1 VAGRSVGG
9 RCVTVEAVIAALK
22 LPTAT
27 RVDQRVPKKLLLEK
41 GAPTAADKRLINEGI
56 EAIQWLAVLKPATC
70 GVPEFRDDVREYL
83 EVAVLQL
90 TLREKAKE
98 TRLIEL
104 LHRAV
109 PYPVMLLV
117 ERESCLSISLAHK
130 RQALKEADRV
140 VLDDELV
147 TERLPLA
154 ESSIRAVFLRAL
166 DIARQPRASLYAL
179 YQGWLDTAVALQA
192 ALVTGTFTLLDSAE
206 RAQQRRQ
213 ALHASLTLQGQIA
226 GLRSAAAKASQMA
239 RQVQLNLEI
248 QRLQAEL
255 AAVRTQL

>member
-1 VAGRSVGG
+1 MAA
-9 RCVTVEAVIAALK
+9 AVIAALN
-22 LPTAT
+22 LPAAA
-27 RVDQRVPKKLLLEK
+27 RVDQRVPKKLLLEN

-109 PYPVMLLV
+109 PYPVLLLV
-117 ERESCLSISLAHK
+117 EHGNSVSVSLAHK
-130 RQALKEADRV
+130 RQALKEADKV
-140 VLDDELV
+140 VLDGEPVTVTMQTTDSGIQAAFLQALEL
-147 TERLPLA
+147 TRH
-154 ESSIRAVFLRAL
+154 
-166 DIARQPRASLYAL
+166 PRASLYTL
-179 YQGWLDTAVALQA
+179 YQGWLDVAIALQA
-192 ALVTGTFTLLDSAE
+192 ALVTGVFTLLDSVE

-213 ALHASLTLQGQIA
+213 ALHTSLDLQGQIA
-226 GLRSAAAKASQMA
+226 SLRSAAAKTSQMA